1 MLAMKWMCCGVVVVL
16 LLHCELLVVAGLSD
30 EQLSD
35 LWKDWK
41 TKHSKVYSDDVED
54 GYRREVF
61 ASNVDYITA
70 HNLRADLGQHSFTLG
85 IHEYSDLTPEEMRKQ
100 LMGTRVPDDYQQNI
114 TDTDP
119 EHFKYDISFL
129 PDTVDWRTKG
139 AVTPVKNQGQCG
151 SCWSFS
157 STGAL
162 EAQNF
167 KKTGRLVSLSEQNLV
182 DCTRTYG
189 NQGCNGGWMNNAFRY
204 VAVNRGIDTEDYYR
218 YEARDNVCRFNRANV
233 GGTCTGYRNVAP
245 AGDESALM
253 TAVATIG
260 PIAVAIDA
268 NHQSF
273 MNYRSGV
280 LNEPTCSPRNVDHAV
295 LVVGYGTYQ
304 GTPYWLV
311 KNSWGTSWGDG
322 GYIMMSRNK
331 RNQCGIAGFA
341 SYPTV

>member
-1 MLAMKWMCCGVVVVL
+1 MRYVWCGVVVL
-16 LLHCELLVVAGLSD
+16 LNYQLLAVVGLND
-30 EQLSD
+30 EQFNG

-41 TKHSKVYSDDVED
+41 IKYSKLYSDDVED

-70 HNLRADLGQHSFTLG
+70 HNLQADLGQHSFTLG
-85 IHEYSDLTPEEMRKQ
+85 INEYSDLTLEEMRKQ
-100 LMGTRVPDDYQQNI
+100 LMGTRVPDDIRNNV
-114 TDTDP
+114 TDVDP

-129 PDTVDWRTKG
+129 PDSVDWRTKG

-167 KKTGRLVSLSEQNLV
+167 KKTGQLVSLSEQNLV
-182 DCTRTYG
+182 DCSRSYG
-189 NQGCNGGWMNNAFRY
+189 NQGCDGGLMNNAFRY
-204 VAVNRGIDTEDYYR
+204 VAVNRGIDTESSYP
-218 YEARDNVCRFNRANV
+218 YEAVDNACRFKRANV
-233 GGTCTGYRNVAP
+233 GGTCTGSRNVVP

-268 NHQSF
+268 SHQSF
-273 MNYRSGV
+273 QNYRSGV
-280 LNEPTCSPRNVDHAV
+280 YNEPACSSRSLDHGV

-304 GTPYWLV
+304 GIPYWLV
-311 KNSWGTSWGDG
+311 KNSWGTSWGIS
-322 GYIMMSRNK
+322 GYVMMSRNK
-331 RNQCGIAGFA
+331 SNQCGIASMA
-341 SYPTV
+341 SYPTI